1 MKSEY
6 LPDRV
11 NSITHMPDQIPD
23 PNPTSVVLAEL
34 MRRLATIP
42 FVPFTI
48 VMSNG
53 DRHEVPTAD
62 HLYITRLL
70 RQVVLETDE
79 PRIVD
84 INPLHVASIERAGKP
99 AA

>member
-1 MKSEY
+1 MAE
-6 LPDRV
+6 
-11 NSITHMPDQIPD
+11 T
-23 PNPTSVVLAEL
+23 NPVTLILAEL
-34 MRRLATIP
+34 VRRLAAVP
-42 FVPFTI
+42 FVPFSI

-62 HLYITRLL
+62 HLTITRLL

-84 INPLHVASIERAGKP
+84 INPLHIVALEQLRP

>member
-1 MKSEY
+1 
-6 LPDRV
+6 
-11 NSITHMPDQIPD
+11 
-23 PNPTSVVLAEL
+23 
-34 MRRLATIP
+34 
-42 FVPFTI
+42 
-48 VMSNG
+48 MSNG
-53 DRHEVPTAD
+53 DRLEVPTAD

-84 INPLHVASIERAGKP
+84 INPLRVASIERAGKP

>member
-1 MKSEY
+1 
-6 LPDRV
+6 
-11 NSITHMPDQIPD
+11 MPDPIPD
-23 PNPTSVVLAEL
+23 PNPTTAVIAEL
-34 MRRLATIP
+34 MRRLATVP

-79 PRIVD
+79 PRIID
-84 INPLHVASIERAGKP
+84 INPLHVASIERADKP

>member
-1 MKSEY
+1 MAEFN
-6 LPDRV
+6 PV
-11 NSITHMPDQIPD
+11 AIT
-23 PNPTSVVLAEL
+23 VAEL
-34 MRRLATIP
+34 ARRLAVVP

-53 DRHEVPTAD
+53 ERHAVPSAD
-62 HLYITRLL
+62 HLTITRLL
-70 RQVVLETDE
+70 KQVVLETDE

-84 INPLHVASIERAGKP
+84 INPVHIVALESIRP

>member
-1 MKSEY
+1 M
-6 LPDRV
+6 PDRA
-11 NSITHMPDQIPD
+11 PD
-23 PNPTSVVLAEL
+23 PNPTTIVVAEL
-34 MRRLATIP
+34 RRRLAETP

-53 DRHEVPTAD
+53 DRHDVPTAN
-62 HLYITRLL
+62 HLTITRLL

-84 INPLHVASIERAGKP
+84 INPLHVAGIERAGKS

>member
-1 MKSEY
+1 MAES
-6 LPDRV
+6 
-11 NSITHMPDQIPD
+11 
-23 PNPTSVVLAEL
+23 NPVTLIVAEL
-34 MRRLATIP
+34 MRRLGAAP

-62 HLYITRLL
+62 HLTITRLL

-84 INPLHVASIERAGKP
+84 INPLHIVALEHLRP

>member
-1 MKSEY
+1 MAE
-6 LPDRV
+6 R
-11 NSITHMPDQIPD
+11 NPD
-23 PNPTSVVLAEL
+23 PTTVILAEL
-34 MRRLATIP
+34 MQRLADTP

-62 HLYITRLL
+62 HITITRLL
-70 RQVVLETDE
+70 RRVELETDE
-79 PRIVD
+79 PRIID
-84 INPLHVASIERAGKP
+84 INPLHVATIERAGRP

>member
-1 MKSEY
+1 MDEP
-6 LPDRV
+6 L
-11 NSITHMPDQIPD
+11 
-23 PNPTSVVLAEL
+23 PNPTTTIIAEL
-34 MRRLATIP
+34 NRRQAAVP

-53 DRHEVPTAD
+53 TRHEVPTAD
-62 HLYITRLL
+62 HLTITRLL

-84 INPLHVASIERAGKP
+84 INPLHVATIERAGRP

>member
-1 MKSEY
+1 MVGPTLSPMADP
-6 LPDRV
+6 L
-11 NSITHMPDQIPD
+11 
-23 PNPTSVVLAEL
+23 PNPTTTVIAEL
-34 MRRLATIP
+34 NRRLAEVP

-62 HLYITRLL
+62 HLTITRLL

-84 INPLHVASIERAGKP
+84 INPLHVASIERAGRP

>member
-1 MKSEY
+1 MAE
-6 LPDRV
+6 
-11 NSITHMPDQIPD
+11 T
-23 PNPTSVVLAEL
+23 NPVTLILAEL
-34 MRRLATIP
+34 MRRLAAVP
-42 FVPFTI
+42 FVPFSI

-62 HLYITRLL
+62 HLTITRLL

-84 INPLHVASIERAGKP
+84 INPLHIVALEQPRP